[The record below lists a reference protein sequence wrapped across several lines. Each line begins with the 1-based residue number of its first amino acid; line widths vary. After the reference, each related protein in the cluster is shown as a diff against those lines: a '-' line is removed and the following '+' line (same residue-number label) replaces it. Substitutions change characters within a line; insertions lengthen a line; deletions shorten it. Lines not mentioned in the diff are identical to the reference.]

1 MTVITLTQREY
12 VALVA
17 GQEVSEDDILEFIR
31 DYEDWQKTKG
41 EYCDQDEATSQT

>member
-1 MTVITLTQREY
+1 MTAITLTQREY

-17 GQEVSEDDILEFIR
+17 GQEVSEDEILEFIR

-41 EYCDQDEATSQT
+41 DYCDQPQDSQA

>member
-1 MTVITLTQREY
+1 MVDITLTQREY

-17 GQEVSEDDILEFIR
+17 GQEVSEDEILEFIR

-41 EYCDQDEATSQT
+41 EYHDQPQDSQA